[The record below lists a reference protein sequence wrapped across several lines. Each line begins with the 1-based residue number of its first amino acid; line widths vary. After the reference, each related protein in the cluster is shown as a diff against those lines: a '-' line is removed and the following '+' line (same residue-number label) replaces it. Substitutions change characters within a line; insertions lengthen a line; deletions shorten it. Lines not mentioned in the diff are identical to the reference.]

1 MSDIKGIALGIDD
14 FKTLIEENCYYV
26 DKSKFIE
33 EILKDKAGVKLF
45 TRPRRFGKTLNM
57 SMLRYFFDIKNAE
70 ENRSL
75 FKELY
80 IEKSPAI
87 NEQGKYPVIFLSM
100 KEIQGKNYEEI
111 IERTRAFFKLL
122 YNEYVMLRENLNQS
136 ELQDFDEIWLG
147 KKNIDLSTALLK
159 LSLYLKKYY
168 NQKVIILIDEYD
180 VPLMSAYENGCYD
193 EAIQFFKIL
202 YGAVL
207 KSNSNIK
214 MGVLTGA
221 IRVAQAG
228 IFSDLNNLKINTIFN
243 EAYDEYFGLSQKEV
257 EDILR
262 YYGME
267 YTITE
272 VKSWYDGYKFGKA
285 EVYNPWSI
293 LNYIDNKELKAYWIN
308 TSGNVLI
315 KNLLLLSDGVV
326 FDDLQN
332 LVNGNERIVFINEN
346 IAFGNNLSP
355 NHLWEL
361 LLFSGYLTVKE
372 KMDDKTYLVK
382 IPNKEILTFFK
393 EMFVSIIFRGSSNIG
408 DMKQALQSKNINHII
423 NILEEVVVNAMSFYD
438 TSKKYENSYQTLLSG
453 FMYGLNSFYQVLP
466 NVESGYGRADIILKP
481 RNKNWAGYIFE
492 LKRANDNDMK
502 MEAEKALNQIE
513 DKKYDNI
520 LKNEEIKD
528 IIKIGLV
535 FKGKKVESSYSYEK
549 NDFNVKN

>member
-87 NEQGKYPVIFLSM
+87 KEQGKYPVIFLSM

-111 IERTRAFFKLL
+111 IARTRAFFKLL

>member
-180 VPLMSAYENGCYD
+180 VPLMSAHENGCYD

>member
-466 NVESGYGRADIILKP
+466 NVESGYGRDDIILKP